1 MRGRRKH
8 WSLQQVL
15 QLCQRKTCILLLGLI
30 SIGTFAS
37 LTFHGAG
44 RPVLRRSLPVT
55 AVLDWL
61 SFTPPSQEEE
71 DRNVVSKKFEF
82 VIQVLAYDRYDSL
95 RRCLRSL
102 AIADYGSD
110 TVNLVVHLDHFKP
123 VAAAAAA
130 NASSRRLLS
139 QADNIEDY
147 GPASVNSTEVG
158 VINMQDEAEI
168 EPEEIELSSDPVERN
183 LQQARQL
190 LNFLDRFKWPHG
202 SKQVHYR
209 TQNVGLQVQW
219 LEAWWPSSDH
229 QFALVVEDDM
239 QLSPLYYRYVRSVIA
254 KYYYDPAN
262 FDPSIFGITLQR
274 PRFVP
279 GKGGNRIALDNSTR
293 LFLYQLVGTWGQILF
308 PKPWREFRQWFDE
321 HKTKEIEPII
331 DGMVT
336 TDWYK
341 KLGNNIWTP
350 WFLKFVHSH
359 GYFNVYTNFLRGRAL
374 SVSHRT
380 RGVNYHKDAGPD
392 SKLIKRHGTPDI
404 DMWEIPALSTLKW
417 YDYCFHQVFRNRL
430 LNGFKHLEALLS
442 DIHSENEVILVNSV
456 GVDDGLVRNWLCQM
470 AVLRTKNYLLLGRDY
485 NTSSELARRGH
496 PVLLTDETPGG
507 DEEKEDDHGTIYSIR
522 AMQQIIA
529 MGYSVWFARPD
540 VTWPSHPLS
549 SSNTS
554 VDEEILA
561 VLVGKSFHSGLFF
574 ARSCDKTKLF
584 MKTLEELLRE
594 KKFSLGMALWS
605 GAGSVKI
612 GAPAET
618 LVSKNWTAPA
628 GARILLRPES
638 SREKN
643 GTKQALEAAGLW
655 LVDEELACKQV
666 ICRARSRPS
675 IRE

>member
-123 VAAAAAA
+123 
-130 NASSRRLLS
+130 
-139 QADNIEDY
+139 
-147 GPASVNSTEVG
+147 
-158 VINMQDEAEI
+158 
-168 EPEEIELSSDPVERN
+168 LSSDPVERN

-496 PVLLTDETPGG
+496 PVLLTDE
-507 DEEKEDDHGTIYSIR
+507 
-522 AMQQIIA
+522 
-529 MGYSVWFARPD
+529 
-540 VTWPSHPLS
+540 
-549 SSNTS
+549 
-554 VDEEILA
+554 
-561 VLVGKSFHSGLFF
+561 
-574 ARSCDKTKLF
+574 
-584 MKTLEELLRE
+584 
-594 KKFSLGMALWS
+594 
-605 GAGSVKI
+605 
-612 GAPAET
+612 
-618 LVSKNWTAPA
+618 
-628 GARILLRPES
+628 
-638 SREKN
+638 
-643 GTKQALEAAGLW
+643 
-655 LVDEELACKQV
+655 
-666 ICRARSRPS
+666 
-675 IRE
+675 